1 MAAKYYAIKSCVQ
14 GKLHDVAASS
24 EDTTKDVDINFCNT
38 FSQARQSHSKSARAD
53 GHEVITLESNL
64 KYTITLGMEV
74 LTEPVMAMIM
84 GAEYDKESNTIT
96 AKGGAPTT
104 VYSFEGVFTLVG
116 DDGTKLVKKMTIG
129 KCRPIVNNTIDF
141 SAIDLSTFEL
151 QFTMLIN
158 NDEFFKIVNN
168 AS

>member
-14 GKLHDVAASS
+14 GKLHDVAAEP
-24 EDTTKDVDINFCNT
+24 EDHTKDVAIDFCNT
-38 FSQARQSHSKSARAD
+38 FSQSRESDSLAARAD
-53 GHEVITLESNL
+53 GVEVITLESNV
-64 KYTITLGMEV
+64 KYTFTLGMEV

-151 QFTMLIN
+151 QFTMLID

-168 AS
+168 A

>member
-14 GKLHDVAASS
+14 GKLHDVAVGT
-24 EDTTKDVDINFCNT
+24 EDTSKDIAIDFCNT
-38 FSQARQSHSKSARAD
+38 FSQARESDSLSARAD
-53 GHEVITLESNL
+53 GVEVITLESNV
-64 KYTITLGMEV
+64 KYTFTLGMEV

-168 AS
+168 QA

>member
-14 GKLHDVAASS
+14 GKLHDVAVGT
-24 EDTTKDVDINFCNT
+24 EDTSKDIAIDFCNT
-38 FSQARQSHSKSARAD
+38 FSQARESDSLSARAD
-53 GHEVITLESNL
+53 GVEVITLESNV
-64 KYTITLGMEV
+64 KYTFTLGMEV
-74 LTEPVMAMIM
+74 LTEEVMAMIM
-84 GAEYDKESNTIT
+84 GAEYTKESNTIT

-168 AS
+168 A

>member
-1 MAAKYYAIKSCVQ
+1 
-14 GKLHDVAASS
+14 
-24 EDTTKDVDINFCNT
+24 
-38 FSQARQSHSKSARAD
+38 
-53 GHEVITLESNL
+53 
-64 KYTITLGMEV
+64 MEV

-84 GAEYDKESNTIT
+84 GAEYSKETNTIT

-151 QFTMLIN
+151 QFTMLID
-158 NDEFFKIVNN
+158 NDEFFKIINN
-168 AS
+168 AG

>member
-14 GKLHDVAASS
+14 GKLHDVAVGT
-24 EDTTKDVDINFCNT
+24 EDTSKDIAIDFCNT
-38 FSQARQSHSKSARAD
+38 FSQARESDSLSARAD
-53 GHEVITLESNL
+53 GVEVITLESNV
-64 KYTITLGMEV
+64 KYTFTLGMEV

-168 AS
+168 K

>member
-14 GKLHDVAASS
+14 GKLHDVAVGT
-24 EDTTKDVDINFCNT
+24 EDTSKDIAIDFCNT
-38 FSQARQSHSKSARAD
+38 FSQARESDSLSARAD
-53 GHEVITLESNL
+53 GVEVITLESNV
-64 KYTITLGMEV
+64 KYTFTLGMEV

-129 KCRPIVNNTIDF
+129 KCRLVVNNTIDS
-141 SAIDLSTFEL
+141 SAIDLSSFEL

-158 NDEFFKIVNN
+158 NDELFKIVNN
-168 AS
+168 

>member
-14 GKLHDVAASS
+14 GKLHDVAVGT
-24 EDTTKDVDINFCNT
+24 EDTSKDIAIDFCNT
-38 FSQARQSHSKSARAD
+38 FSQARESDSLSARAD
-53 GHEVITLESNL
+53 GVEVITLESNV
-64 KYTITLGMEV
+64 KYTFTLGMEV

-141 SAIDLSTFEL
+141 SAIDLSTVEL
-151 QFTMLIN
+151 QLTMLIN

-168 AS
+168 QA

>member
-14 GKLHDVAASS
+14 GKLHDVAVGT
-24 EDTTKDVDINFCNT
+24 EDTSKDIAIDFCNT
-38 FSQARQSHSKSARAD
+38 FSQARESDSLAARAD
-53 GHEVITLESNL
+53 GVEVITLESNV
-64 KYTITLGMEV
+64 KYTFTLGMEV

-168 AS
+168 A

>member
-14 GKLHDVAASS
+14 GKLHDVAVGT
-24 EDTTKDVDINFCNT
+24 EDTSKDIAIDFCNT
-38 FSQARQSHSKSARAD
+38 FSQARESDSLAARAD
-53 GHEVITLESNL
+53 GVEVITLESNV
-64 KYTITLGMEV
+64 KYTFTLGMEV

-129 KCRPIVNNTIDF
+129 KCRPVVNNTVDF

-151 QFTMLIN
+151 QFTMLIDN
-158 NDEFFKIVNN
+158 GEFFKIVNN
-168 AS
+168 A

>member
-14 GKLHDVAASS
+14 GKLHDIAA
-24 EDTTKDVDINFCNT
+24 EGQEKDIAVDFCNT
-38 FSQARQSHSKSARAD
+38 FSQARESDSLSARAD
-53 GHEVITLESNL
+53 GVEVITLESNV
-64 KYTITLGMEV
+64 KYTFTLGMEV

-168 AS
+168 QA

>member
-14 GKLHDVAASS
+14 GKLHDVAVGT
-24 EDTTKDVDINFCNT
+24 EDTSKDIAIDFCNT
-38 FSQARQSHSKSARAD
+38 FSQARESDSLSARAD
-53 GHEVITLESNL
+53 GVEVITLESNV
-64 KYTITLGMEV
+64 KYTFTLGMEV

-116 DDGTKLVKKMTIG
+116 DDGSKLVKKMTIG
-129 KCRPIVNNTIDF
+129 KCRPVVNNTIDF
-141 SAIDLSTFEL
+141 SALDLSTFEL
-151 QFTMLIN
+151 QFTMLIDN
-158 NDEFFKIVNN
+158 NEFFKIINN
-168 AS
+168 A

>member
-14 GKLHDVAASS
+14 STLKPIGALDDAG
-24 EDTTKDVDINFCNT
+24 DIPINFVNT
-38 FSQARQSHSKSARAD
+38 FSQTRESDSLAARAD
-53 GHEVITLESNL
+53 GVEVITVESNV
-64 KYTITLGMEV
+64 KYTFSVNMEV
-74 LTEPVMAMIM
+74 ITEPVLAMLM
-84 GAEYDKESNTIT
+84 GAEYNAETNTMT
-96 AKGGAPTT
+96 AKAEAPTT

-116 DDGTKLVKKMTIG
+116 DDGSKLVKKMTIG

-168 AS
+168 A

>member
-14 GKLHDVAASS
+14 GKLHDVAA
-24 EDTTKDVDINFCNT
+24 EGQEKDIAIDFCNT
-38 FSQARQSHSKSARAD
+38 FSQSRESDSLSARAD
-53 GHEVITLESNL
+53 GVEVITLESNV
-64 KYTITLGMEV
+64 KYTFTLGMEV
-74 LTEPVMAMIM
+74 LTEEVMAMIM
-84 GAEYDKESNTIT
+84 GAEYAKETNTIT
-96 AKGGAPTT
+96 AKGAAPTT

-116 DDGTKLVKKMTIG
+116 DDGSKLVKKMTIG

-168 AS
+168 QA

>member
-14 GKLHDVAASS
+14 GKLHDVAAGA
-24 EDTTKDVDINFCNT
+24 EDTSKDIAIDFCNT
-38 FSQARQSHSKSARAD
+38 FSQARESDSLAARAD
-53 GHEVITLESNL
+53 GVEVITLESNV
-64 KYTITLGMEV
+64 KYTFTLGMEV
-74 LTEPVMAMIM
+74 LTEEVMAMIM
-84 GAEYDKESNTIT
+84 GAEYAKETNTIT
-96 AKGGAPTT
+96 AKGAAPTT

-116 DDGTKLVKKMTIG
+116 DDGSKLVKKMTIG

-151 QFTMLIN
+151 QFTMLID

-168 AS
+168 A

>member
-14 GKLHDVAASS
+14 GKLHDVAVGT
-24 EDTTKDVDINFCNT
+24 EDTSKDIAIDFCNT
-38 FSQARQSHSKSARAD
+38 FSQARESDSLAARAD
-53 GHEVITLESNL
+53 GVEVITLESNV
-64 KYTITLGMEV
+64 KYTFTLGMEV

-116 DDGTKLVKKMTIG
+116 DDGSKLVKKMTIG
-129 KCRPIVNNTIDF
+129 KCRPVVNNTIDF

-151 QFTMLIN
+151 QFNMLIDN
-158 NDEFFKIVNN
+158 NEFFKIVNN
-168 AS
+168 A

>member
-14 GKLHDVAASS
+14 GKLHDIAA
-24 EDTTKDVDINFCNT
+24 EGQEKDIAIDFCNT
-38 FSQARQSHSKSARAD
+38 FSQARESDSLAARAD
-53 GHEVITLESNL
+53 GVEVITLESNV
-64 KYTITLGMEV
+64 KYTFTLGMEV

-129 KCRPIVNNTIDF
+129 KCRPVVNNTIDF

-168 AS
+168 QA

>member
-14 GKLHDVAASS
+14 GKLHDVAVGA
-24 EDTTKDVDINFCNT
+24 EDTSKDIAIDFCNT
-38 FSQARQSHSKSARAD
+38 FSQSRESDSLSARAD
-53 GHEVITLESNL
+53 GVEVITLESNV
-64 KYTITLGMEV
+64 KYTFTLGMEV
-74 LTEPVMAMIM
+74 LTEEVMAMIM
-84 GAEYDKESNTIT
+84 GAEYTKESNTIT

-116 DDGTKLVKKMTIG
+116 DDGSKLVKKMTIG

-151 QFTMLIN
+151 QFTMLID

-168 AS
+168 A

>member
-14 GKLHDVAASS
+14 GKLHDVAVGT
-24 EDTTKDVDINFCNT
+24 EDTSKDIAIDFCNT
-38 FSQARQSHSKSARAD
+38 FSQARESDSLAARAD
-53 GHEVITLESNL
+53 GVEVITLESNV
-64 KYTITLGMEV
+64 KYTFTLGMEV
-74 LTEPVMAMIM
+74 LTEEVMAMIM
-84 GAEYDKESNTIT
+84 GAEYAKETNTIT
-96 AKGGAPTT
+96 AKGAAPTT

-116 DDGTKLVKKMTIG
+116 DDGSKLVKKMTIG
-129 KCRPIVNNTIDF
+129 KCRPVVNNTIDF

-168 AS
+168 A